1 MTLRPDPF
9 AAYWNDPRTLYKKHL
24 VRIFEFWKE
33 YRPAFYTLLS
43 NLPLTSFRIVADDDY
58 RETLDEWTVP
68 GFLEHLDLFH
78 ERLTYFSVHYQ
89 TYLYRSEWDDCAP
102 NWRKS
107 SEYFCGV
114 ERSSIR
120 HPRALLDLSELFEP
134 ILACQL
140 RESMLEGERFDLEPV
155 YRVLSTEART
165 QFEKMVQ
172 ECSDRL
178 RGEFRELVSNL
189 QPLL

>member
-1 MTLRPDPF
+1 MILLPDPF
-9 AAYWNDPRTLYKKHL
+9 GAYRNDPRIIYKKHL

-33 YRPAFYTLLS
+33 YRPAFYALLS
-43 NLPLTSFRIVADDDY
+43 NLPSTSFRIVADDDY
-58 RETLDEWTVP
+58 RETLDEWTIP
-68 GFLEHLDLFH
+68 GFLENLDLFH
-78 ERLTYFSVHYQ
+78 ERLTHFSVYYQ

-107 SEYFCGV
+107 AEYFCGV
-114 ERSSIR
+114 ERSSIS
-120 HPRALLDLSELFEP
+120 HPRALLDLSDLFET

-140 RESMLEGERFDLEPV
+140 RESMLEGEAFDLDPV
-155 YRVLSTEART
+155 YRVLPAEVRA

-172 ECSDRL
+172 ECYDRL
-178 RGEFRELVSNL
+178 RGEFRELIRNV